1 MIPPSSMFRCSSL
14 VPAKI
19 SMIAEPQSG
28 KWECCLI
35 IHSSYAALTVLIPNF
50 IEISCSERF
59 ENLTSYFVI
68 IYIYQDIPSPY
79 RIFTWI
85 SITRY
90 VLTWIFCHN
99 KLTWIFRHHIFT
111 WIFRHHI
118 FTRIFYHNKLTWIFR
133 QHLQYSIYLDILSQ
147 QTYLDI
153 PPP

>member
-59 ENLTSYFVI
+59 ENLTSYFVFCLNDKI
-68 IYIYQDIPSPY
+68 INLSRY
-79 RIFTWI
+79 RF
-85 SITRY
+85 
-90 VLTWIFCHN
+90 
-99 KLTWIFRHHIFT
+99 
-111 WIFRHHI
+111 
-118 FTRIFYHNKLTWIFR
+118 
-133 QHLQYSIYLDILSQ
+133 LQSAETYSIFEFNLLF
-147 QTYLDI
+147 
-153 PPP
+153 